1 MHYGVKYT
9 VTDSACDQWRAPTSH
24 WNLPSGVNSL
34 NRERSVDI
42 SVVKNDTPGWY
53 LLMDSLLLHLVT
65 FNMQV
70 MLLIF
75 TVNHCRISDW
85 MVAHTLSAKLLVD
98 HWMGNVILVFSFL
111 SALWVY
117 KELHIPVFHKRW
129 HFAHLWFISSRGEG
143 YGTSEYA
150 SHKEEHIY
158 MAPFWWI
165 KHNTRTKTWGSLTN
179 EWIWS
184 TY

>member
-75 TVNHCRISDW
+75 TVNHYRISDW
-85 MVAHTLSAKLLVD
+85 MVAHTLSAKLLVG
-98 HWMGNVILVFSFL
+98 HWMGNVILVFSRSFQHCGFIKNYTFQFSINADILLTYDLYLPVARAMEHLNTQVIRRNTFIWPL
-111 SALWVY
+111 SD
-117 KELHIPVFHKRW
+117 
-129 HFAHLWFISSRGEG
+129 G
-143 YGTSEYA
+143 
-150 SHKEEHIY
+150 
-158 MAPFWWI
+158 
-165 KHNTRTKTWGSLTN
+165 
-179 EWIWS
+179 
-184 TY
+184 